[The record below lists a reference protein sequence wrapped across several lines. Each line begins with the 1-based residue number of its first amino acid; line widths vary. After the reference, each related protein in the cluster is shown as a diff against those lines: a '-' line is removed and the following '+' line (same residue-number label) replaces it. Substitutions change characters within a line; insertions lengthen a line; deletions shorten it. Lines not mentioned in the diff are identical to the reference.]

1 MHFVKKKNLLV
12 LKRAADNWKLTPNIF
27 QILHNER
34 TVPSG
39 SQVGSRRASQ
49 TTEKSFNETP
59 PNQDSDLGLS
69 VVKVALPERLPASN
83 GLSNMRVA
91 TTMPEIS
98 SIQNQRLPPLTSTA
112 SPEKSIKNKLI
123 DQMTSSQSEH
133 ALSMHNIGLHN
144 ENLAAQETQKRSA
157 TKNTSNITKID
168 RPMDLDQTT
177 MIGSALDLDSLSGDD
192 MESPAIRDVDDEES
206 RISTGAGSQ
215 VGLLKM
221 SYTAA

>member
-1 MHFVKKKNLLV
+1 
-12 LKRAADNWKLTPNIF
+12 
-27 QILHNER
+27 
-34 TVPSG
+34 
-39 SQVGSRRASQ
+39 
-49 TTEKSFNETP
+49 
-59 PNQDSDLGLS
+59 
-69 VVKVALPERLPASN
+69 
-83 GLSNMRVA
+83 MRVA
-91 TTMPEIS
+91 TTMPDIS
-98 SIQNQRLPPLTSTA
+98 SMQQQQISTQQQQHRLPPLS
-112 SPEKSIKNKLI
+112 SPEKRVKKKQA

-144 ENLAAQETQKRSA
+144 EKLAAQETQKRASASTA
-157 TKNTSNITKID
+157 TKNASSNTRID

-192 MESPAIRDVDDEES
+192 LESPAVRDVDDEES

>member
-1 MHFVKKKNLLV
+1 
-12 LKRAADNWKLTPNIF
+12 
-27 QILHNER
+27 
-34 TVPSG
+34 
-39 SQVGSRRASQ
+39 
-49 TTEKSFNETP
+49 
-59 PNQDSDLGLS
+59 
-69 VVKVALPERLPASN
+69 
-83 GLSNMRVA
+83 MRVA
-91 TTMPEIS
+91 TTMPDIS
-98 SIQNQRLPPLTSTA
+98 SMQQQQISTQQQQHRLPPLS
-112 SPEKSIKNKLI
+112 SPEKRVKKKQA

-144 ENLAAQETQKRSA
+144 EKLAAQETQKRASASTA
-157 TKNTSNITKID
+157 TKNASSTTRID

-192 MESPAIRDVDDEES
+192 LESPAVRDVDDEES